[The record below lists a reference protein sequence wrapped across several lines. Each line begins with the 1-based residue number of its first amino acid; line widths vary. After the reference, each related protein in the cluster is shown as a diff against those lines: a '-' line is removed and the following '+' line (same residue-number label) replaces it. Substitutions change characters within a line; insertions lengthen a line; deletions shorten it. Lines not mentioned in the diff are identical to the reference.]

1 MRVIVPFDA
10 SDPKTRLAPVLSA
23 QERRAFAD
31 AMLSDVLAAIDR
43 AGHDAHV
50 ITTAEV
56 DVPTP
61 TTVDTRPLSTALNDA
76 LSTVDRP
83 VAIVMADLPLVTSH
97 TVSRLFDAEGDL
109 VIAPGLGGGTN
120 ALVIRT
126 PAFHV
131 DYHGA
136 SCRKHREIADRLGL
150 SVTECDSRRLA
161 TDIDEPADLREVLL
175 HTDGRAAR
183 WLQDRDFSIAVSS
196 GRVSADRKLE

>member
-10 SDPKTRLAPVLSA
+10 TDPKTRLARVLSA

-31 AMLSDVLAAIDR
+31 AMLSDVLATIDR

-50 ITTAEV
+50 ITTAKV
-56 DVPTP
+56 DVPVP
-61 TTVDTRPLSTALNDA
+61 TTVDPQPLSTAVNDVLVGA
-76 LSTVDRP
+76 ERP
-83 VAIVMADLPLVTSH
+83 VAIVMADLPLVTPR
-97 TVSRLFDAEGDL
+97 TLSRLFDTDGDL
-109 VIAPGLGGGTN
+109 VLAPGLGGGTN

-150 SVTECDSRRLA
+150 SVAECDSRRLA

-183 WLQDRDFSIAVSS
+183 WLRDRDFSIAVAS
-196 GRVSADRKLE
+196 GRVSVDRKLE

>member
-10 SDPKTRLAPVLSA
+10 SDPKTRLEPVLSA

-31 AMLSDVLAAIDR
+31 AMLSDVLTAIDQ

-56 DVPTP
+56 DIPVP

-76 LSTVDRP
+76 LSTLDRP
-83 VAIVMADLPLVTSH
+83 VAIVMADLPLVTPH
-97 TVSRLFDAEGDL
+97 TVSQLFDAEGDL
-109 VIAPGLGGGTN
+109 VLAPGLGGGTN
-120 ALVIRT
+120 ALVIRA

-150 SVTECDSRRLA
+150 SVTESDSRRVA

-183 WLQDRDFSIAVSS
+183 WLRDRDFSIAISS
-196 GRVSADRKLE
+196 GRVSADRELE